1 MIALFIKL
9 RNMKKIKLLLF
20 LLPIISFGQ
29 DNFNDYNQ
37 IIKEIEL
44 STAKKDDKKK
54 KKVHRLEIGL
64 NGGVNIANITDPSSY
79 NSLNSITNDDGTLVD
94 LGKKLGALYG
104 GTIVYNFNRFLCI
117 KGDFD
122 IASKGFEYSNVNFI
136 EDNDAFQTIKTGDI
150 KQMLNYFDVPAFF
163 HLGFGKKLKFDIN
176 FGPYMAFLL
185 KNSSNLIDQNG
196 NKVSLDN
203 NAKEFA
209 VENLDQIDWGWV
221 GGAGIDYHLTE
232 KISIGFDFLLE
243 QGQKLLNGGSTFGDF
258 KNKSLDFDFGVNF
271 MLFEKK
277 SKKPF

>member
-64 NGGVNIANITDPSSY
+64 NGGVNFAEIAQIPKNGIEPQ
-79 NSLNSITNDDGTLVD
+79 D
-94 LGKKLGALYG
+94 LSNKLGALYG

-136 EDNDAFQTIKTGDI
+136 KDDDAFQTI
-150 KQMLNYFDVPAFF
+150 
-163 HLGFGKKLKFDIN
+163 
-176 FGPYMAFLL
+176 
-185 KNSSNLIDQNG
+185 
-196 NKVSLDN
+196 NK
-203 NAKEFA
+203 
-209 VENLDQIDWGWV
+209 
-221 GGAGIDYHLTE
+221 
-232 KISIGFDFLLE
+232 
-243 QGQKLLNGGSTFGDF
+243 
-258 KNKSLDFDFGVNF
+258 
-271 MLFEKK
+271 
-277 SKKPF
+277 

>member
-1 MIALFIKL
+1 MISLFIKL
-9 RNMKKIKLLLF
+9 RNMKKIKLLLL

-64 NGGVNIANITDPSSY
+64 NGGVNIANIVDPNTY
-79 NSLNSITNDDGTLVD
+79 NSMNSIKNGDGSLVD

-104 GTIVYNFNRFLCI
+104 GTIVYNFNRFLCV

-122 IASKGFEYSNVNFI
+122 VASKGIEISNLAIPTDSINFSTL
-136 EDNDAFQTIKTGDI
+136 NG
-150 KQMLNYFDVPAFF
+150 KQLLNYFDVPAFF
-163 HLGFGKKLKFDIN
+163 HIGFGKKLKFDIN
-176 FGPYMAFLL
+176 FGPYLSFLL
-185 KNSSNLIDQNG
+185 ENRSKMYDVENKEIDQDAIFQVG
-196 NKVSLDN
+196 ADGLSK
-203 NAKEFA
+203 F
-209 VENLDQIDWGWV
+209 DWGFTY
-221 GGAGIDYHLTE
+221 GAGIDYHLTDRV
-232 KISIGFDFLLE
+232 SIGFDFLIE
-243 QGQKLLNGGSTFGDF
+243 QGRKVLDGGDIIGEFRNFSR
-258 KNKSLDFDFGVNF
+258 DFDFGVNF

>member
-1 MIALFIKL
+1 
-9 RNMKKIKLLLF
+9 MKKIKLLLF

-79 NSLNSITNDDGTLVD
+79 NSLNSITNGDGTLVD